1 MKTAPLEVLNVV
13 ASADGQERVAAVEE
27 AAELLPV
34 AVDMVEDEV
43 VLGREAFA
51 SLAPHTLLFVLAA
64 TRTLFM

>member
-1 MKTAPLEVLNVV
+1 MLNVV

-51 SLAPHTLLFVLAA
+51 SLAPHTLLFVRAI
-64 TRTLFM
+64 TRVLFM